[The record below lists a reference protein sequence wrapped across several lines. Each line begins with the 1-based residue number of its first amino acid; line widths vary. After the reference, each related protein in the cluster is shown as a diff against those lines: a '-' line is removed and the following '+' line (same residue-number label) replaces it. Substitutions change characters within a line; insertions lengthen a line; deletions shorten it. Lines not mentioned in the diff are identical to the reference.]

1 MKLELSFIQTL
12 SNYWLSPNTAE
23 MQFLHVEQSQYV
35 AWTILIQLEHFIGL
49 LIYKANIAQRH
60 MKLDLFISSYWLL
73 RGNRFTVYTM
83 NTVTTTKT
91 SVSVA

>member
-49 LIYKANIAQRH
+49 LIYKANIAQRQTYETRS
-60 MKLDLFISSYWLL
+60 LYFFILAIE
-73 RGNRFTVYTM
+73 G
-83 NTVTTTKT
+83 
-91 SVSVA
+91 

>member
-12 SNYWLSPNTAE
+12 SNYWLSLNTAE

-49 LIYKANIAQRH
+49 LIYKANIAQRQTYETRS
-60 MKLDLFISSYWLL
+60 LYFFILAIE
-73 RGNRFTVYTM
+73 G
-83 NTVTTTKT
+83 
-91 SVSVA
+91 